1 MYFKKIHKTLWK
13 TPVVSFFLLPLKL
26 VSLPIYYI
34 RILPRSTSYH
44 KSLWSID
51 DVISQ
56 RLWWIDEMGIKI
68 SKKCVQVFPTTSW
81 GLFMFIV
88 FIKKIFLLNKY
99 LTTPSRYLLAQCQQ
113 WKHQNNVK
121 NLFKFGNKDIR
132 TTSTRLFWCLYW

>member
-1 MYFKKIHKTLWK
+1 MYSKKILKILWK

-44 KSLWSID
+44 KVCDGSMTWRIKYQKNASKFFRPRHGDYLCSLS
-51 DVISQ
+51 
-56 RLWWIDEMGIKI
+56 
-68 SKKCVQVFPTTSW
+68 
-81 GLFMFIV
+81 